1 MVKVS
6 FNGTP
11 QKERTTLSAVRM
23 WMGRLWMV
31 RAAGGPDTLRSA

>member
-6 FNGTP
+6 FIGTP
-11 QKERTTLSAVRM
+11 QKEWTTLSAVQM